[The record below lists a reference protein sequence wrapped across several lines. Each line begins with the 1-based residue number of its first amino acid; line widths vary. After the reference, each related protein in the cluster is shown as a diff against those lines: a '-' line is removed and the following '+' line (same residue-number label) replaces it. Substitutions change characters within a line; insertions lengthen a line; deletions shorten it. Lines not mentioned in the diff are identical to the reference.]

1 MEEAWRAI
9 TANPADVLGISDRV
23 GALEAGRDGDLVIW
37 NKDPL
42 TAVGATAAITVIDG
56 KIVKDNLSII

>member
-42 TAVGATAAITVIDG
+42 TVVGATAAITVIDG
-56 KIVKDNLSII
+56 KIVYKS